1 MKTLLFRSIVLL
13 FAGLALS
20 IGVNAIRPDGI
31 PLVRPTAEELV
42 RQEGI
47 HPVHLDTARML
58 LADPRVLFLDARPP
72 NVFKRG
78 RIPGAVNFPDME
90 FQDRIAAFRDS
101 VPLDRPLVTYCDG
114 IECRASEELAKA
126 LGAVGYKYIH
136 LFFGGWVEWRDAGEA
151 VEK

>member
-1 MKTLLFRSIVLL
+1 MKKLLFRSLVLVL
-13 FAGLALS
+13 AGLALS
-20 IGVNAIRPDGI
+20 IGVNAVRPDGI

-47 HPVHLDTARML
+47 HPVHLDTARIL
-58 LADPRVLFLDARPP
+58 LADSRVLFLDARPP
-72 NVFKRG
+72 NVYKRG

-101 VPLDRPLVTYCDG
+101 VPLDRPLVAYCDG

-126 LGAVGYKYIH
+126 LSGVGYKYIH

-151 VEK
+151 IEK